1 MQRINNY
8 KFKSLVSQLKNKQI
22 GGLSNKLNSIQPNA
36 VFSIIANNN
45 TGYKMDLLKLYNS
58 IDKIKQHRHQ
68 SYDKKTDTIDSR
80 NKQKTNI
87 TKPTTSLSNKVSIKS
102 VNNLLD
108 ISPDYSLLSVKKD
121 SRNDCYSNVFF
132 KNIDP
137 IYRTSRDNRFNTD
150 YLKKQKIKII
160 DIFNKQEFYKKFAY
174 SSKDFKKSDL
184 ENSFTMN
191 YNINLNMIKVY
202 CNIFRI
208 NFIYKNVDDNTF
220 TYMTKFEPNNASFM
234 LIEEHNN
241 LHTVYNK
248 ATTYIRG
255 IELSSI
261 LNYKKTF
268 DKKTLE
274 KMKLD
279 ELQNIAKMKNKDI
292 KKQGKVS
299 KINKTKDELI
309 SEICI

>member
-22 GGLSNKLNSIQPNA
+22 CGLSNKLNSIQPNA
-36 VFSIIANNN
+36 VFTITNHNN

-58 IDKIKQHRHQ
+58 IDKIKQHKQ
-68 SYDKKTDTIDSR
+68 KSFDKKTDNIDNKS
-80 NKQKTNI
+80 KQKNNI
-87 TKPTTSLSNKVSIKS
+87 IKSTYTSNKVSIKS
-102 VNNLLD
+102 LNSLLD

-132 KNIDP
+132 QNIDP

-191 YNINLNMIKVY
+191 YNISLNMIKVY

-241 LHTVYNK
+241 LHTIYNK
-248 ATTYIRG
+248 VNTYIRG

-261 LNYKKTF
+261 LNFKKTY

-309 SEICI
+309 SEICL

>member
-8 KFKSLVSQLKNKQI
+8 KFKSLVSQLKNKSI
-22 GGLSNKLNSIQPNA
+22 GSLAGRLDSIQPNSI
-36 VFSIIANNN
+36 FSINTYNNN
-45 TGYKMDLLKLYNS
+45 GYKMDLLKLYNS
-58 IDKIKQHRHQ
+58 IDKIKQDRHN
-68 SYDKKTDTIDSR
+68 SFDKTSTNISNK
-80 NKQKTNI
+80 NKQNNSSK
-87 TKPTTSLSNKVSIKS
+87 TTSVSNKVSIKS
-102 VNNLLD
+102 VNSLLD

-121 SRNDCYSNVFF
+121 FRNDCYSNVFF
-132 KNIDP
+132 QNIDP
-137 IYRTSRDNRFNTD
+137 IYRTSRDKRFNTD

-184 ENSFTMN
+184 ENNFTMN
-191 YNINLNMIKVY
+191 YNITLNMIKVY

-208 NFIYKNVDDNTF
+208 NFIYKNVDDKTF

-241 LHTVYNK
+241 LHTIYNK
-248 ATTYIRG
+248 VSTYIRG

-261 LNYKKTF
+261 LNYNKTF

-309 SEICI
+309 SEICL